1 MNVTTINQLVSVN
14 ILLERDEAIAA
25 LRDPRELQAKLR
37 EALGDLASVTLKAS
51 RNGHRK
57 AVPKAK
63 ARASTLIC
71 PECGDKFKAR
81 GLGIHMAKKHS
92 TSDAPAAGD

>member
-1 MNVTTINQLVSVN
+1 MNVTTINQLVSVG

-25 LRDPRELQAKLR
+25 LKDPSELQRQLR
-37 EALGDLASVTLKAS
+37 EALGDLAPVTLVH

-57 AVPKAK
+57 AAPKAK

-92 TSDAPAAGD
+92 ASDVQPASD